1 MKKKYFLFFIFLILL
16 YAISIN
22 LSAQINLIKNQLN
35 HFQVVFPAILSSSFI
50 TLFLTLELMYN
61 IDLNEDITYD
71 LVDSMLF
78 FAILP
83 IYFFDIPKG
92 LLFCGVFL
100 GLNLIADYLWDVDED
115 FIAQIP
121 ANGYMDFSFFSTY
134 AIYREGRVRAKK
146 GLLLTWLYLLYQ
158 RIIYLIY

>member
-1 MKKKYFLFFIFLILL
+1 
-16 YAISIN
+16 
-22 LSAQINLIKNQLN
+22 
-35 HFQVVFPAILSSSFI
+35 
-50 TLFLTLELMYN
+50 MYN

-83 IYFFDIPKG
+83 ICFFDIPKG

-100 GLNLIADYLWDVDED
+100 GLNLIADYLWDVYED